1 MTIVSACLLGI
12 KCRYDGKG
20 CPDERMLAIAS
31 EGIFLPLCPEQLGGL
46 PTPRPPAQ
54 IVDGHG
60 GDVLDDRVKVRDA
73 NKRDVT
79 RHFLRGAEEVIK
91 VARLMKVKTAIMKE
105 TSPSCGVCF
114 IHHDDAI
121 VKGMGVTTALL
132 LREGIHVISS
142 DDMKG
147 RSVSAAI
154 AGLKCV
160 TIHNNNRGSNESRK
174 V

>member
-1 MTIVSACLLGI
+1 
-12 KCRYDGKG
+12 
-20 CPDERMLAIAS
+20 MLAISS

-54 IVDGHG
+54 IMGGHG
-60 GDVLDDRVKVRDA
+60 GDVLNDRVKVRDA

-79 RHFLRGAEEVIK
+79 RHFLIGAEEVIK

-114 IHHDDAI
+114 IHYDDAV

-132 LREGIHVISS
+132 LREGIRVISS
-142 DDMKG
+142 DKITVGELDRFTG
-147 RSVSAAI
+147 
-154 AGLKCV
+154 
-160 TIHNNNRGSNESRK
+160 HH
-174 V
+174 

>member
-1 MTIVSACLLGI
+1 
-12 KCRYDGKG
+12 
-20 CPDERMLAIAS
+20 MLAISS

-54 IVDGHG
+54 IMGGHG

-79 RHFLRGAEEVIK
+79 RHFLIGAEEVIK

-114 IHHDDAI
+114 IHYDDAV

-132 LREGIHVISS
+132 LREGIRVISS
-142 DDMKG
+142 DKITVGELDRFTG
-147 RSVSAAI
+147 
-154 AGLKCV
+154 
-160 TIHNNNRGSNESRK
+160 HH
-174 V
+174 